1 MKQKLYISL
10 FLFIAFQQVTLGQQ
24 ETYTVTKAAFSSDK
38 YDEYSPVFYNNGIV
52 FTSNRGSG
60 SFVDYSGSSGKPT
73 FDINYI
79 DTTKKVT
86 WRKSEVFSNS
96 LKTPFNE
103 GTASFSRSGDTVYF
117 TRNLHVDGSLRELSN
132 TGNKLGIFSA
142 IKEGDKWTRITE
154 FRFNSEYFNMTTP
167 YLSPDGSR
175 LYFSSDRP
183 GGYGGSDIYYSQMKN
198 GFWGDPV
205 NIGPVINTK
214 GNESYPFINEA
225 GELFFSSDG
234 HGGLGGKDIFITKRK
249 NGSWYLPVRLDAP
262 INSSFDDFGIVT
274 DPLMDEGFFSS
285 GRDKTV
291 DIFRFK
297 SNFFQFLISD
307 PQKDNQFCLSI
318 TDTGSIEIDTLM
330 LGYMWDFGDGTIR
343 NGTSTTHCFPGAGT
357 YTINLNVIDRKTGKI
372 FFRKLSYNIEIS
384 NIEQPYINCP
394 DVAVVGEPV
403 GFDALQSFCPGY
415 SIAGFFWDFGDGTR
429 ETGEKATHTFTKSG
443 EFNIRLGLLLK
454 SESTERNIRRS
465 VTKRVRVFLSENERS
480 SFLKGTMLNR
490 QEFPEINEIKNI
502 TTKGFYSAED
512 DLDRDAMFQV
522 VLFSS
527 KNKLALTHANFRRV
541 PDKYTIKEYFSPEE
555 GLYSYVIDQQMNLM
569 DCYPAYS
576 EMISLGFSDSKVIT
590 YVLRVILQRRSFI
603 SSGKNT
609 VF

>member
-1 MKQKLYISL
+1 M
-10 FLFIAFQQVTLGQQ
+10 VQ
-24 ETYTVTKAAFSSDK
+24 E
-38 YDEYSPVFYNNGIV
+38 
-52 FTSNRGSG
+52 
-60 SFVDYSGSSGKPT
+60 
-73 FDINYI
+73 
-79 DTTKKVT
+79 
-86 WRKSEVFSNS
+86 
-96 LKTPFNE
+96 
-103 GTASFSRSGDTVYF
+103 
-117 TRNLHVDGSLRELSN
+117 
-132 TGNKLGIFSA
+132 
-142 IKEGDKWTRITE
+142 
-154 FRFNSEYFNMTTP
+154 
-167 YLSPDGSR
+167 

-249 NGSWYLPVRLDAP
+249 NGNWYLPVRLDAP

-274 DPLMDEGFFSS
+274 DPLMDEGYFSS
-285 GRDKTV
+285 NRDKTV
-291 DIFRFK
+291 DIFKFK

-429 ETGEKATHTFTKSG
+429 ETGEKATHRFTKSG

-465 VTKRVRVFLSENERS
+465 VTKRVRVFLSESEKS
-480 SFLKGTMLNR
+480 AFLKGTMLNR

-502 TTKGFYSAED
+502 STKGFYSAED

-541 PDKYTIKEYFSPEE
+541 PDKYTIREYFSPEE

-569 DCYPAYS
+569 DCYPTYS

-590 YVLRVILQRRSFI
+590 YVLRDPAEKELYLIRKKYSLLTDNNFDTSNRLTTSAYIMLDQVVQLMTKYPLIKIEVGVHTDNQGIQSNNQMLSQMRAQIIANYLINRGI
-603 SSGKNT
+603 SSNRINATGYGGSRPVASNT
-609 VF
+609 YQAERRLNRRIDFTIVK